1 MLLDDTTIFG
11 LEAADIKYIKISFDP
26 ISWATCGRCFTL
38 YLTSRGKVIIC
49 HDRVQGERILV
60 KIEKKA
66 VSVFAGCDYGG
77 IIDEDGTI
85 HILDAI
91 DPRKLLKSFSLE
103 SPATDLECCSGFIC
117 ALTSD
122 SCVFADGELSG
133 YSEDLGEVSSLK
145 GVKVEKLSGY
155 YDACAALT
163 SDGRVFMYRSNEC
176 GQFGDGTT
184 LETHD
189 SFTEVEL
196 NEEIKDVSC
205 SFHTLFLTKSNKI
218 LGCGLNDKCQLFM
231 KTNET
236 NVFSSILITTMEADH
251 VITGNSHSFISAK
264 KFFAGKKTNMETSQ
278 PKEESFMSI
287 KKPDIRKENPT
298 SQPLNQSEK
307 IDSILQICRDQSQS
321 ISQLTDLCRSLQQQ
335 NESSKKEIKE
345 IRETHEKEI
354 NKIRNELRM
363 QTSKNDELKAQ
374 IEEISSKIDN
384 VIKYIIE

>member
-1 MLLDDTTIFG
+1 MLFPFYLRT
-11 LEAADIKYIKISFDP
+11 YIRRPRFRD
-26 ISWATCGRCFTL
+26 
-38 YLTSRGKVIIC
+38 GKL
-49 HDRVQGERILV
+49 G
-60 KIEKKA
+60 
-66 VSVFAGCDYGG
+66 
-77 IIDEDGTI
+77 
-85 HILDAI
+85 
-91 DPRKLLKSFSLE
+91 
-103 SPATDLECCSGFIC
+103 
-117 ALTSD
+117 
-122 SCVFADGELSG
+122 G

-163 SDGRVFMYRSNEC
+163 SDGRVFMYGSNEC

-184 LETHD
+184 LEAND
-189 SFTEVEL
+189 SFTEVKL

-236 NVFSSILITTMEADH
+236 NVLSPILITTMEADH
-251 VITGNSHSFISAK
+251 VITGNSHSFIVSGTGKLDNPAK
-264 KFFAGKKTNMETSQ
+264 EFFAGKKTNMETSQ
-278 PKEESFMSI
+278 PKEESFMST

-298 SQPLNQSEK
+298 IQPLNQSEK

-345 IRETHEKEI
+345 IRETQEREM

-384 VIKYIIE
+384 VIKHIIE